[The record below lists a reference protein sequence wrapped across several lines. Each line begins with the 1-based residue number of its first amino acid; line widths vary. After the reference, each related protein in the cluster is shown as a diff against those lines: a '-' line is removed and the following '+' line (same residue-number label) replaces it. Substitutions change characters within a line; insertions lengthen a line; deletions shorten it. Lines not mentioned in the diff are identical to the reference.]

1 MRLDDIDYSLP
12 PDLIAQRPVEPRD
25 SARLLVDLGTRGT
38 AHQHVAD
45 LVNHLEAGDVL
56 VVNHTKVM
64 HARLHLQR
72 ESGGRVEVLM
82 LRERKDTGVWEAL
95 VRPGGKL
102 REGEVLTHQSGGGVV
117 RMVGRSLDGDTFLVE
132 PLVTDVFA
140 TMREIGEAPL
150 PPYITEKL
158 SDASRYQTVYSHEER
173 SAAAPTAGLHF
184 TPDLLKALREMGVRI
199 EEVELVVGLDTFK
212 PVTVDD
218 PLDHV
223 IHTERYRVPKEIL
236 EACADARRR
245 RKRVVAVGTTAAR
258 ALESAATTGTFEG
271 DTNLFIYPG
280 YEWKLVDRLMTNF
293 HMPRTT
299 LLLMISSFVGPR
311 WRELYAEAIRQKY
324 RFLSFGD
331 AMLLDRHA

>member
-25 SARLLVDLGTRGT
+25 SARLLVDHGTRGT

-82 LRERKDTGVWEAL
+82 LRERKGSGVWEAL

-132 PLVTDVFA
+132 PLVADVFA

-223 IHTERYRVPKEIL
+223 IHTERYRVPKEVL

>member
-1 MRLDDIDYSLP
+1 
-12 PDLIAQRPVEPRD
+12 
-25 SARLLVDLGTRGT
+25 
-38 AHQHVAD
+38 
-45 LVNHLEAGDVL
+45 
-56 VVNHTKVM
+56 
-64 HARLHLQR
+64 
-72 ESGGRVEVLM
+72 M
-82 LRERKDTGVWEAL
+82 LRERKGSGVWEAL

-184 TPDLLKALREMGVRI
+184 TPDLLNALREKGVRI

-223 IHTERYRVPKEIL
+223 IHTERYRVPKEVL
-236 EACADARRR
+236 EACADARHR

-311 WRELYAEAIRQKY
+311 WRELYGEAIRQKY